1 VRASRQRRID
11 EALAGAQPNVV
22 SPAVQ
27 HHIDQIQSATV
38 GDFANNGVDLADPSD
53 AFVALVTIHVVET
66 GGQITSQG
74 GNAAA
79 GHRQVMRAIYEAARN
94 RHDSSLEGQL

>member
-11 EALAGAQPNVV
+11 EALAGAQANVV

-38 GDFANNGVDLADPSD
+38 GDFANNGVDLADPED
-53 AFVALVTIHVVET
+53 ALVALVTIHFVET
-66 GGQITSQG
+66 GGQIASQG

-79 GHRQVMRAIYEAARN
+79 GHRQVMRAIYEAARS
-94 RHDSSLEGQL
+94 RHDSRLEGQL